1 MRWPPGGGR
10 LVVGELD
17 ASVVRVGDL
26 LPGAGRHGFAVEVV
40 SAGLAVGQDSPALV
54 TGWGATGGAGD
65 GECLLGPVAAGFAV
79 ELKLLTG
86 PGCDAVAVVGVRVG
100 TRERGQFGFGRLGA
114 VTADLLGDVRGPNPL
129 RVVGVVLVDR
139 VERIVVGPVGAVRG
153 LLPRVEV
160 CGSDPAAV
168 VFGGGT
174 EQGEDVVVGDG

>member
-1 MRWPPGGGR
+1 RRHTRFSRDWSSD
-10 LVVGELD
+10 VC
-17 ASVVRVGDL
+17 SSDL
-26 LPGAGRHGFAVEVV
+26 
-40 SAGLAVGQDSPALV
+40 
-54 TGWGATGGAGD
+54 
-65 GECLLGPVAAGFAV
+65 
-79 ELKLLTG
+79 LKLLTG

-174 EQGEDVVVGDG
+174 EQGEDVVVGDGGLAGHAVMPPAMAWRVGGSAPADWAAAWAAL